1 MISAQD
7 MFEKLKNPFR
17 FLPLRQAICWGIVA
31 MILTAVYC
39 WQVGLRVTSITQVN
53 YAGGAL
59 WKATL
64 QQVAVWLL
72 FSAVLYVAAVVVSRS
87 KVHFWSVAG
96 YNLFARIPF
105 DVMLLMFA
113 FPMVRSIVG
122 LAMDGN
128 VARIMEYA
136 NLLSIIG
143 VVSLL
148 VSVWYFYWSY
158 KAFSESTNVR
168 NGKGVVAFI
177 VSYLVAYV
185 ASGYLLIYI

>member
-1 MISAQD
+1 

-53 YAGGAL
+53 YAGGVL

-113 FPMVRSIVG
+113 FPMVRSVVG

-128 VARIMEYA
+128 VAHIMEYA

-158 KAFSESTNVR
+158 KAFSESTNIR

>member
-1 MISAQD
+1 ML
-7 MFEKLKNPFR
+7 EKLKNPFR

-72 FSAVLYVAAVVVSRS
+72 FSAVLYVAAVVVLRS

-105 DVMLLMFA
+105 SLSLLIYTI
-113 FPMVRSIVG
+113 PTVRSVMG

-128 VARIMEYA
+128 IARMMEHM
-136 NLLSIIG
+136 NLLTIVG

-148 VSVWYFYWSY
+148 FAVWYFYWSY
-158 KAFSESTNVR
+158 KAFSESTNIR